1 MTRHL
6 TQSSLFRFI
15 YKHKYIYISE
25 YIETYDVEK
34 SNWAGEEKSNERWI
48 APLSNF
54 KYTCILWYIHNN
66 RDKEINIALYP
77 STSFISLT
85 TIQPCRHVSL
95 ILSLFFLL
103 FSWRTAL
110 KYFSHSILHSCLC
123 FVVHCTIIVNVV
135 KTIGFG
141 FVVRAKKANELLY
154 CRERKNSLWR
164 R

>member
-15 YKHKYIYISE
+15 YIHLYIVIHRDV
-25 YIETYDVEK
+25 YDVEK
-34 SNWAGEEKSNERWI
+34 FNWAGEEKSNERWI

-54 KYTCILWYIHNN
+54 KYTCILWYVHNN

-95 ILSLFFLL
+95 ILFLSFLL
-103 FSWRTAL
+103 FSWRVAL
-110 KYFSHSILHSCLC
+110 KYFSHSILHTFVFVLC
-123 FVVHCTIIVNVV
+123 GSLYDYCECSEDNWLWLCSTRKKGQRTFV
-135 KTIGFG
+135 
-141 FVVRAKKANELLY
+141 L
-154 CRERKNSLWR
+154 
-164 R
+164 